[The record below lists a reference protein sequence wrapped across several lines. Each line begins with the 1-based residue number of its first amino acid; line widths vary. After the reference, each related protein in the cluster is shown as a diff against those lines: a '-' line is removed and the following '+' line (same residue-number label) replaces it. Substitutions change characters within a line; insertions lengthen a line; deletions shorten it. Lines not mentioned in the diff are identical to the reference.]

1 MMAYK
6 TVSATHPVKKSV
18 HMLVH
23 LLAIVL
29 AIVGICAA
37 FKYHDMIYKED
48 VYSLHSW
55 IGITTI
61 CMYCL
66 QVTTQVLPITV
77 FKHEKLGT
85 KSSKEK
91 KRIIP
96 SFLTFIYISQKQKK
110 SHTFVDHLCF
120 AVGVWFLYIHVSKS
134 FSSNKK

>member
-1 MMAYK
+1 MAYK
-6 TVSATHPVKKSV
+6 TVRATHQVRKSV

-29 AIVGICAA
+29 AIVGISAA

-85 KSSKEK
+85 KSSKEQKRLPPPKKK
-91 KRIIP
+91 KRSGLI
-96 SFLTFIYISQKQKK
+96 
-110 SHTFVDHLCF
+110 
-120 AVGVWFLYIHVSKS
+120 LY
-134 FSSNKK
+134 

>member
-6 TVSATHPVKKSV
+6 TVGAVHDVKKLI
-18 HMLVH
+18 HMLLH
-23 LLAIVL
+23 LLAICL
-29 AIVGICAA
+29 AIVGISAA

-61 CMYCL
+61 SMFCL

-85 KSSKEK
+85 KSSKEQ
-91 KRIIP
+91 KRLHTP
-96 SFLTFIYISQKQKK
+96 HPPQKK
-110 SHTFVDHLCF
+110 NCGLI
-120 AVGVWFLYIHVSKS
+120 LY
-134 FSSNKK
+134 

>member
-6 TVSATHPVKKSV
+6 TVRATHQVRKSV

-29 AIVGICAA
+29 AIVGISAA

-66 QVTTQVLPITV
+66 QVTV

-85 KSSKEK
+85 KSSKEQIRLTPPPSPK
-91 KRIIP
+91 KK
-96 SFLTFIYISQKQKK
+96 L
-110 SHTFVDHLCF
+110 
-120 AVGVWFLYIHVSKS
+120 A
-134 FSSNKK
+134 